1 MKLHIAVLAGIFG
14 LMALTAAASSVSE
27 GGGERKH
34 LVPMAGASLVKCE
47 TKVKRIDC
55 NTCEYNVCRGG
66 SKVWKDSIMRCT
78 DRDCNERRKS
88 HDFDLE
94 LETGLETQEIE
105 DEIYN

>member
-1 MKLHIAVLAGIFG
+1 MKLHIAAVAGIFG

-27 GGGERKH
+27 SDRKH

-88 HDFDLE
+88 HAFDLE
-94 LETGLETQEIE
+94 YETGLEAQEIE